1 MHTGAHA
8 KYPDLKKLEP
18 GYLAELLAR
27 SNLSASDRQI
37 AASVIQWEMT
47 YADIGAALGES
58 DRTRELDRSTIGRRM
73 RTRIAPRLREL
84 IEIDRQKQTEAGA

>member
-8 KYPDLKKLEP
+8 KFPDLKKLEP
-18 GYLAELLAR
+18 EYLAELLAR

-37 AASVIQWEMT
+37 AVSAIQWEMT
-47 YADIGAALGES
+47 YADIGVALGES

-73 RTRIAPRLREL
+73 RTRIVPRLREL
-84 IEIDRQKQTEAGA
+84 IEMDYQKESEAEG